1 MKPIKPIYM
10 VISVVCSVL
19 AVTQASPSNQYQ
31 TAEDVGLVQLLG
43 GAIQRGVPLFNAG
56 QEEACASI
64 YQTAIDAAMLGSC
77 WGLSSIERVNLLTG
91 AAAAA
96 AMEDSAS
103 RAWAYREMMDSLL
116 VPRQALLAS
125 VEASLQESSKL
136 LFGFNSEVEKLP
148 WRIVLD
154 GVMGGLST
162 GNIKVDSGVMSF
174 TGQTSL
180 QNNGGFS
187 SIRAPLEMGS
197 LQGFDTL
204 RIRVKGDGRSYIFG
218 ARKQYGMGGDS
229 YWHKFETTDGTWQTI
244 DVPLQS
250 MERHFFGQQLLGT
263 IQPGEVRGLEFYIYD
278 KKAGPFTLEIDSIE
292 AVQKR
297 Y

>member
-1 MKPIKPIYM
+1 
-10 VISVVCSVL
+10 
-19 AVTQASPSNQYQ
+19 
-31 TAEDVGLVQLLG
+31 
-43 GAIQRGVPLFNAG
+43 
-56 QEEACASI
+56 
-64 YQTAIDAAMLGSC
+64 
-77 WGLSSIERVNLLTG
+77 
-91 AAAAA
+91 
-96 AMEDSAS
+96 
-103 RAWAYREMMDSLL
+103 MDSLL

-162 GNIKVDSGVMSF
+162 GNIEVDSGVMSF

-197 LQGFDTL
+197 
-204 RIRVKGDGRSYIFG
+204 
-218 ARKQYGMGGDS
+218 
-229 YWHKFETTDGTWQTI
+229 
-244 DVPLQS
+244 
-250 MERHFFGQQLLGT
+250 